1 MNLENT
7 HPDEAIWA
15 YLHGE
20 LDDAA
25 RAVFEQR
32 LVDDGAL
39 RVRCEQARR
48 LDGTLHAAL
57 PALDTASVSDAALA
71 EQALAA
77 WERDQDIREPAAPA
91 TRSVA
96 ARVWRFRSLT
106 AGCAALAAAL
116 LVFAA
121 YPLLRPPQAGPWAPV
136 TFVPLV
142 TRGPAA
148 ASRPALLRAQ
158 DAKRAQEA
166 LADSLAWALADCGGT
181 LPANLSL
188 VLQVRELTDGAF
200 SAMVRAELPDGR
212 LLGEWSGDYS
222 SLGRFMEDADAS
234 AARLAE
240 AIAVPPAA
248 AGGPRPR
255 PGE

>member
-25 RAVFEQR
+25 RADFERR
-32 LVDDGAL
+32 LADDGAL

-48 LDGTLHAAL
+48 LDGIMHTAL
-57 PALDTASVSDAALA
+57 PALGAAELADAALA
-71 EQALAA
+71 DQALAA
-77 WERDQDIREPAAPA
+77 WERDQDVREPAAPA
-91 TRSVA
+91 ARSVT
-96 ARVWRFRSLT
+96 ARVRLFRSLA
-106 AGCAALAAAL
+106 AGCAGLAAAL
-116 LVFAA
+116 LIFAA

-136 TFVPLV
+136 KVVPLV

-148 ASRPALLRAQ
+148 TSRPALLRAQ

-188 VLQVRELTDGAF
+188 TLQVRELPDGAF
-200 SAMVRAELPDGR
+200 SALVRAELPDGR

-222 SLGRFMEDADAS
+222 SLDRFMEDADAS

-240 AIAVPPAA
+240 AIAVPPVAP
-248 AGGPRPR
+248 GDPKPR